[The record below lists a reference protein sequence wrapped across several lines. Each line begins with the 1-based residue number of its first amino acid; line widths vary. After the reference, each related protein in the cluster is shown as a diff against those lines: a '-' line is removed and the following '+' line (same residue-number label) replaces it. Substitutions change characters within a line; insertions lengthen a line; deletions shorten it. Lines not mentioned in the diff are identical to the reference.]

1 MLTEIQKKTAQAIVQ
16 IFETSKVQGDYA
28 AVTLLAGDSGHLTY
42 GKAQTTLASGNLA
55 LLIGDYC
62 RAPGAAFAADLLPF
76 LPRLEQRD
84 LSLDNDRTLRSVL
97 REAGEDSVMHSI
109 QDSFFDRIYWQPTIK
124 SLEFIGGA
132 KPLTAATV
140 YDSRIHGAWHAI
152 RDRTI
157 AAHGELTKI
166 GEEAWVAAYLS
177 TRRNWLETHSN
188 SLLRKTAY
196 RMVALQSLVEAGA
209 WDLPLPLTVRGV
221 LIDEA
226 ALDGHVR
233 ASAADPAE
241 RVLKLTR
248 PMMRGDDVLAVQKA
262 LNMHKIELDTDSVF
276 GTDTEKAVI
285 RFQIAKGLTV
295 DGAVGPATLAALLG

>member
-1 MLTEIQKKTAQAIVQ
+1 
-16 IFETSKVQGDYA
+16 
-28 AVTLLAGDSGHLTY
+28 
-42 GKAQTTLASGNLA
+42 
-55 LLIGDYC
+55 
-62 RAPGAAFAADLLPF
+62 
-76 LPRLEQRD
+76 
-84 LSLDNDRTLRSVL
+84 
-97 REAGEDSVMHSI
+97 
-109 QDSFFDRIYWQPTIK
+109 
-124 SLEFIGGA
+124 
-132 KPLTAATV
+132 
-140 YDSRIHGAWHAI
+140 
-152 RDRTI
+152 
-157 AAHGELTKI
+157 
-166 GEEAWVAAYLS
+166 
-177 TRRNWLETHSN
+177 
-188 SLLRKTAY
+188 
-196 RMVALQSLVEAGA
+196 MVALQSLVEAGA

-233 ASAADPAE
+233 ASAADPVE